1 MPLKLG
7 VATAFSHFGAEARSA
22 SGPNAVLPPDRSE
35 FAEFKRL
42 DDVGDWKWFL
52 LIRLLREPSRVPRSV
67 NGQALLYLT
76 AISVTRDCFK

>member
-7 VATAFSHFGAEARSA
+7 AATPFSHFGAEARSA
-22 SGPNAVLPPDRSE
+22 SGPKAVLPPVRSG

-67 NGQALLYLT
+67 NGEALLGLT
-76 AISVTRDCFK
+76 TISVTRN